1 MTTTTQTQGDLSGV
15 TAEVLISAD
24 SHVMESPDLWNE
36 RLPGEFRDA
45 APDFSDGGESL
56 RGHPGGSNPNERVNE
71 MEADGVS
78 AEVLYPTLGLRLFGI
93 EDRKLQE
100 ACCRIYNDWLLEY
113 CEAAPDRLVGV
124 GLIPTFDVDYAI
136 GELERCR
143 KAGLR
148 GAEVWQ
154 TPYPEASFASDHY
167 DRLWAAAQDLEVPVS
182 LHISTGRDPGEG
194 PPGQKQL
201 APFRRGVNLKL
212 QGITDSLFDLI
223 FSGTLERFPR
233 LKLVVVEYEIGWLP
247 FFLQQW
253 DYYGFVRYRKSLAPP
268 IPRLPSEYFS
278 RQIFATFFNDP
289 VGCRQLG
296 SWGVDNCLWSNDFPH
311 PNSTWPNSRSVVARD
326 LGHLSPGDRAKLV
339 CGNAARLYA
348 LPVPGQA

>member
-1 MTTTTQTQGDLSGV
+1 MTTTTQTQGDLSRV

-182 LHISTGRDPGEG
+182 LHISTGPRPRRGPAGAETAG
-194 PPGQKQL
+194 ALPPGCEPQ
-201 APFRRGVNLKL
+201 APGHYGQPLRPHIFRDAGALSAIEAGGR
-212 QGITDSLFDLI
+212 
-223 FSGTLERFPR
+223 R
-233 LKLVVVEYEIGWLP
+233 
-247 FFLQQW
+247 
-253 DYYGFVRYRKSLAPP
+253 VRNRMAP
-268 IPRLPSEYFS
+268 L
-278 RQIFATFFNDP
+278 
-289 VGCRQLG
+289 
-296 SWGVDNCLWSNDFPH
+296 
-311 PNSTWPNSRSVVARD
+311 
-326 LGHLSPGDRAKLV
+326 LSPTMGLL
-339 CGNAARLYA
+339 RLRS
-348 LPVPGQA
+348 LP